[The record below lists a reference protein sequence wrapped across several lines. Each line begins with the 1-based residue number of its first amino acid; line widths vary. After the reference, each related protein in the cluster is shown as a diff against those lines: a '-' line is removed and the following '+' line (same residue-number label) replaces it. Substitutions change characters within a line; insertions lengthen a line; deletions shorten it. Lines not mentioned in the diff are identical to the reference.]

1 MSRRKKPFR
10 EKPFREKP
18 LRLKPFLDR
27 VLARYTR
34 REYLV
39 TDPLS
44 AVHRYA
50 DPRDQEVVAYIA
62 AGLAFGNVKAVLAG
76 VDAALAPLGPRP
88 AQTLAKLGPAAA
100 RRKAQGFYYRWVR
113 DRDMA
118 NLWLMLGA
126 ALREAGGLEP
136 LFAAAQSAQAPDTL
150 GGADGLVRALTDLA
164 PPAVDVTRRGTRSFL
179 PRVSGPGASKRLHM
193 FLRWMVRHDELD
205 LGLWT
210 AARPA
215 QLLVPLDTHVARIG
229 RRLGLTARRT
239 AGKAMCQ
246 EITAGLR
253 TLDPTDPIKYDFALA
268 RLGILGACPSRPDPE
283 RCAECPLSPIC
294 RA

>member
-1 MSRRKKPFR
+1 MS
-10 EKPFREKP
+10 

-27 VLARYTR
+27 VLARYNR
-34 REYLV
+34 REFLP

-44 AVHRYA
+44 AVHRYP
-50 DPRDQEVVAYIA
+50 DPRDQEVVAYVA
-62 AGLAFGNVKAVLAG
+62 AGLAFGNVKSVLAG
-76 VDAALAPLGPRP
+76 VAAALAPLGSRP
-88 AQTLAKLGPAAA
+88 ARTLTNLGPAAA
-100 RRKAQGFYYRWVR
+100 LRKAQGFTYRWVR

-136 LFAAAQSAQAPDTL
+136 LFAAAQPASAPDTL
-150 GGADGLVRALTDLA
+150 VGADGLVCALSDLA
-164 PPAVDVTRRGTRSFL
+164 PPAVDVLRRGTRSFL
-179 PRVSGPGASKRLHM
+179 PGVSGPGASKRLHM
-193 FLRWMVRHDELD
+193 FLRWMVRRDELD

-239 AGKAMCQ
+239 AGKAMVQ
-246 EITAGLR
+246 DITAGLR
-253 TLDPTDPIKYDFALA
+253 ALDPADPIKYDFALA
-268 RLGILGACPSRPDPE
+268 HLGILGACPTRADPKL
-283 RCAECPLSPIC
+283 CAKCPLVPVC
-294 RA
+294 RV

>member
-1 MSRRKKPFR
+1 MSRH
-10 EKPFREKP
+10 
-18 LRLKPFLDR
+18 LKPFLDR
-27 VLARYTR
+27 VLARYNR

-44 AVHRYA
+44 AVHRYT

-76 VDAALAPLGPRP
+76 VDSALAPLGPHP
-88 AQTLAKLGPAAA
+88 ARTLARLGPAAA
-100 RRKAQGFYYRWVR
+100 RRNTKGFNYRWVR
-113 DRDMA
+113 DWDLA
-118 NLWLMLGA
+118 NLWLVLGA

-136 LFAAAQSAQAPDTL
+136 LFAAAQPSDAPDTL
-150 GGADGLVRALTDLA
+150 EGAAGLVRALTDLA

-179 PRVSGPGASKRLHM
+179 PQVDGPGASKRLHM
-193 FLRWMVRHDELD
+193 FLRWMVRDDVLD

-210 AARPA
+210 AARPS
-215 QLLVPLDTHVARIG
+215 QLMVPVDTHVARIS

-239 AGKAMCQ
+239 AGKAMAR
-246 EITAGLR
+246 EITAALT
-253 TLDPTDPIKYDFALA
+253 TLDPVDPIKYDFALA
-268 RLGILGACPSRPDPE
+268 RLGILGACPSRRDSE
-283 RCAECPLSPIC
+283 RCAACPLSPAC